1 MWMDSYFDIITMG
14 FILVGI
20 ALMLILFVALA
31 FSLVEDGQRATED
44 KTTPRT
50 TDAHVGIARKQR
62 VTP

>member
-1 MWMDSYFDIITMG
+1 MWMDNFVML

-44 KTTPRT
+44 AKKKTTPRT